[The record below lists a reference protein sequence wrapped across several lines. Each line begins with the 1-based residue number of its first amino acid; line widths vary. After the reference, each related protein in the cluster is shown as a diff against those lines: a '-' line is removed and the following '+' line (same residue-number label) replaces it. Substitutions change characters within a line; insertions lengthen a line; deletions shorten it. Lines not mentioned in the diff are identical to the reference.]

1 MLRFPVPDNP
11 PLPIWPLEATEPENT
26 VKSNSVMLVQ
36 AWRLNDLKIADD
48 AKSFWHQLRALPPSA
63 SPEQRA
69 KELCATAYLG
79 NELVGVSTIRLE
91 NFPRLRCRI
100 AVFRCL
106 VSPQH
111 AHRRIAKNFHRL
123 FTWPIRALVSAQ
135 SGGKGPRHGLY
146 STILPNFELLRT
158 RPVWRL
164 GNNAYYWLIGYT
176 PDGKQI
182 RLSWF
187 THARVE

>member
-1 MLRFPVPDNP
+1 MPDNP

-26 VKSNSVMLVQ
+26 VKSDSVMLVQ

-79 NELVGVSTIRLE
+79 NELVGVSTITLE

-111 AHRRIAKNFHRL
+111 AHRRIAKRL
-123 FTWPIRALVSAQ
+123 TDYSRGLLERWSRHNPGERVLGMAFTLES
-135 SGGKGPRHGLY
+135 
-146 STILPNFELLRT
+146 PNFELLRT